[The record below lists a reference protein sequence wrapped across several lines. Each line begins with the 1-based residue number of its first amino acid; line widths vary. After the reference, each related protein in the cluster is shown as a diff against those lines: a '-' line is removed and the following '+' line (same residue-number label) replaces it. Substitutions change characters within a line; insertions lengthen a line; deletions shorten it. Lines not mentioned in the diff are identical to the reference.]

1 MTNII
6 FTNHALQRMN
16 ERGFRRTDIFLALA
30 VGKKFYAEGTLFV
43 FLGKRHLAEFG
54 NLAERLEGLTLVIE
68 PKTNTLLT
76 VYRNRRRPENI
87 RYKERRFRQ
96 FTMKYKLMN

>member
-1 MTNII
+1 MIDII
-6 FTNHALQRMN
+6 FTHHALQRMN
-16 ERGFRRTDIFLALA
+16 ERGFRRSDVFLALA
-30 VGKKFYAEGTLFV
+30 IGKKIYAEGTLFV

-76 VYRNRRRPENI
+76 VYRNRRQPEKI
-87 RYKERRFRQ
+87 RHKEHRFRQ
-96 FTMKYKLMN
+96 FTLKYKLLN

>member
-6 FTNHALQRMN
+6 FTHHAEKRMK
-16 ERGFRRTDIFLALA
+16 ERGFRRADIYLALA
-30 VGKKFYAEGTLFV
+30 IGKRIYAEGTLYI

-68 PKTNTLLT
+68 PKTGTLLT
-76 VYRNRRRPENI
+76 VFRNRQWLAQI
-87 RYKERRFRQ
+87 RYKERRYRKY
-96 FTMKYKLMN
+96 TLKYKLLN